1 MKTRKKYCY
10 DLMQQLFSQY
20 NPVLLQIR
28 YATTKCQSD
37 KKRPYH
43 QRFFLF
49 HQKLQKQRD
58 FGALFG
64 VGTRS
69 MATQN

>member
-1 MKTRKKYCY
+1 
-10 DLMQQLFSQY
+10 MQQLFSQC

-43 QRFFLF
+43 QRFFCFIKSCKNNEILARFLVLEQEAWQHKTNLGHLF
-49 HQKLQKQRD
+49 
-58 FGALFG
+58 
-64 VGTRS
+64 S
-69 MATQN
+69 